1 MEVAMERHLEH
12 QRSEQE
18 IKARVWAK
26 VQERIA
32 LEDDAENGRQ
42 TFTIAPPAGMRRP
55 IGKYRI
61 DASGRLMGIVAA
73 LLLVGLMSVGCMKVK
88 LPGSD
93 STPPVL
99 KWSVIPVS
107 GPTQTI
113 TGSGTINAAIGDTFD
128 VTLTA
133 TDQQGIHEIS
143 LASSVS
149 WTCVSDGANQTA
161 GPGLAAPSV
170 QTLFPDGQGNVL
182 TSIFLMRDVNMGPF
196 ECQAGYRLGAVTVI
210 LYGKG
215 ENYFNGVT
223 EATLTFKAP

>member
-32 LEDDAENGRQ
+32 LEDDAENGRR
-42 TFTIAPPAGMRRP
+42 TFMIAPPAGMRRP
-55 IGKYRI
+55 IGTYRI

-93 STPPVL
+93 ATPPVL

-113 TGSGTINAAIGDTFD
+113 TGSGTINAAIGDTSAGDSRDFAGVECIVD
-128 VTLTA
+128 MRVGWRKSDRRTGAGCTVGA
-133 TDQQGIHEIS
+133 DAVPGWAGECAHEYFS
-143 LASSVS
+143 DARCEYGTVRVS
-149 WTCVSDGANQTA
+149 GGVSAGRGDGDIVWE
-161 GPGLAAPSV
+161 G
-170 QTLFPDGQGNVL
+170 
-182 TSIFLMRDVNMGPF
+182 
-196 ECQAGYRLGAVTVI
+196 
-210 LYGKG
+210 
-215 ENYFNGVT
+215 
-223 EATLTFKAP
+223 